1 MSTTARTLTRT
12 DIFFGKL
19 YILLIRFR
27 YLLDNTIDE
36 VIRDIPEMLVNQTE
50 TIYICVFNV
59 YTYVCS
65 TYIIFC
71 VNRTFVNLLKVYS
84 LLCSTYIR
92 YCVQSIFVIVFNV
105 YSLLC
110 SKFTRYCVQ
119 RIFVIVFKVYL

>member
-19 YILLIRFR
+19 YMLLIRFR

-50 TIYICVFNV
+50 IIYVRVFNV

-65 TYIIFC
+65 TH
-71 VNRTFVNLLKVYS
+71 
-84 LLCSTYIR
+84 IR
-92 YCVQSIFVIVFNV
+92 MCVQRKYVCVFNV
-105 YSLLC
+105 YYFLC
-110 SKFTRYCVQ
+110 
-119 RIFVIVFKVYL
+119 